1 MKSHKSRRNRFR
13 MNGGRGYRRD
23 NHDRHSSHVQGSF
36 SNGQHRHNSI
46 RNNHNPSKMI
56 EKYMNLAKE
65 ALSRGDKILSENYF
79 QHADHFSRII
89 SNENL
94 NNSQK
99 KVSSEVKTQEIANS
113 LNDSS
118 ETKEE
123 SNSAKK
129 E

>member
-79 QHADHFSRII
+79 QHADHFCRMIDDKI
-89 SNENL
+89 KNQNY
-94 NNSQK
+94 NKNQ
-99 KVSSEVKTQEIANS
+99 N
-113 LNDSS
+113 
-118 ETKEE
+118 E
-123 SNSAKK
+123 SNNLVTEEKQSSSNPTNSEEKK
-129 E
+129 